1 MMNWETLL
9 AFSLYVFST
18 SITPGPN
25 NTMML
30 ASGVNFGFARS
41 LPHMLGITSGF
52 CFMVLLMGL
61 GLGAIFTL
69 IPQLYS
75 VLRWGGAAYMLY
87 LAWKILNSSP
97 ISSGS
102 ATDEKSTAK
111 PLGFWGAAAFQW
123 VNPKAWVMAL
133 GAITTY
139 LPAEHSLWQ
148 LLFLVAVLGI
158 INCPSTGS
166 WALFG
171 SSMRRYLQNPKFL
184 RIFNAVAAGALV
196 LSLYPVLKG

>member
-1 MMNWETLL
+1 MNWETLL

-123 VNPKAWVMAL
+123 VKIGRASCRERV
-133 GAITTY
+133 
-139 LPAEHSLWQ
+139 
-148 LLFLVAVLGI
+148 
-158 INCPSTGS
+158 
-166 WALFG
+166 
-171 SSMRRYLQNPKFL
+171 
-184 RIFNAVAAGALV
+184 
-196 LSLYPVLKG
+196 